1 MRRSSLAVV
10 VTTAAL
16 LGLPAVSA
24 AAQTVPSSPS
34 SPSNSSAPS
43 APSGPSAASG
53 AAAEGDHT
61 VTLVTGDTVKAH
73 LEKHDLRVLS
83 VEPGEG
89 RTGITFAV
97 TDRGDQ
103 VSVVPS
109 DAAPLIR
116 AGRLDPQ
123 LFEVGTLI
131 AEGYDD
137 AHSQTIPVMT
147 TYPKS
152 KTSENAD
159 QADAALGSA
168 AKRRHAFP
176 RLGLSAFAIGK
187 KAAPDGWRGL
197 TGGSATPSTLRG
209 GVTKMWLD
217 GKVSAGL
224 DQSVPHIGAPT
235 AWASGYDGTGVK
247 VAVLDSGYDTDH
259 PDLQGKVVASADFT
273 GNANGV
279 EDGNS
284 HGTHV
289 ASTVA
294 GSGAASGGLY
304 KGVAPGASLVVGK
317 VLDDDNWGT
326 TSGIIAG
333 MEWAVGEQG
342 AKIVS
347 MSIVSDP
354 SYSVYADHP
363 VALAINSLTSQYDAL
378 FVVCSGNY
386 GPGTSTISSI
396 GVADKALTVGAVDLT
411 DTVAGFSSR
420 GPVGARGLKPDMTG
434 PGVDITAAVP
444 GGGYGT
450 MSGCSM
456 ATPHVAGTAALVKQR
471 HPAWGAQR
479 LKDALM
485 GTTAAAA
492 GSSPYTYGT
501 GRVDAARAVSQQ
513 VTANPPSAAL
523 SVTAAQPTATQTVT
537 YTNDAATPVTL
548 NLAASA
554 TDSTGGTPAPSGLFT
569 LSGNQVT
576 VPANGTAQVTV
587 TLHQVNSTTSLYGGV
602 LTATST
608 GGASVRTALGAS
620 IQAASTTTTVRV
632 HYNPGAGNRI
642 ALRGDTPLSW
652 TSGQDCVSKAADL
665 WECGVN
671 VPVGQQFFYKPLVN
685 DSLWSTGS
693 NYYGVGGQTYDIYP
707 SF

>member
-10 VTTAAL
+10 LTSAAL

-24 AAQTVPSSPS
+24 AAQTAPSSPS
-34 SPSNSSAPS
+34 TPS
-43 APSGPSAASG
+43 APSGPSAATG
-53 AAAEGDHT
+53 AAAAPAGDHT

-73 LEKHDLRVLS
+73 LENHDLRVLS

-89 RTGITFAV
+89 RTGVTFAV

-131 AEGYDD
+131 ADGYDD
-137 AHSQTIPVMT
+137 ARSQTIPVMT

-152 KTSENAD
+152 STSQNAD
-159 QADAALGSA
+159 RADAALGAA

-176 RLGLSAFAIGK
+176 RLGISAFAIGK
-187 KAAPDGWRGL
+187 KSAPEGWHGL
-197 TGGSATPSTLRG
+197 TGGSASPTGLRG
-209 GVTKMWLD
+209 GVTKLWLD
-217 GKVSAGL
+217 GKVRAGL
-224 DQSVPHIGAPT
+224 NESVPHIGAPT

-289 ASTVA
+289 ASTIA

-317 VLDDDNWGT
+317 VLDDDNLGT
-326 TSGIIAG
+326 NSGVIAG

-342 AKIVS
+342 VKIVS
-347 MSIVSDP
+347 MSIESDP

-363 VALAINSLTSQYDAL
+363 VATAINTLTSQYDAL

-420 GPVGARGLKPDMTG
+420 GPVGTQGLKPDMTG

-444 GGGYGT
+444 GGGYGS

-456 ATPHVAGTAALVKQR
+456 ATPHVSGTAALVKQR

-492 GSSPYTYGT
+492 GPSPYTYGT

-523 SVTAAQPTATQTVT
+523 AVTTAQPTATQTVT

-548 NLAASA
+548 NLAVSA
-554 TDSTGGTPAPSGLFT
+554 TDSGGTAPAPSGLFT

-587 TLHQVNSTTSLYGGV
+587 TLHQVNSTTRLYGGV

-608 GGASVRTALGAS
+608 GGVSVRTSLGAS
-620 IQAASTTTTVRV
+620 IQPASTTTTIRV
-632 HYNPGAGNRI
+632 HYNAGTGNRI
-642 ALRGDTPLSW
+642 ALRGDAPLSW
-652 TSGQDCVSKAADL
+652 TTGQDCVSKAADL

-693 NYYGVGGQTYDIYP
+693 NYYGVGGQIYDIYP
-707 SF
+707 TF

>member
-1 MRRSSLAVV
+1 MRSSSVAAALTA
-10 VTTAAL
+10 AAL

-24 AAQTVPSSPS
+24 AAQTGPTADATP
-34 SPSNSSAPS
+34 APGS
-43 APSGPSAASG
+43 
-53 AAAEGDHT
+53 DHT
-61 VTLVTGDTVKAH
+61 VTLVTGDKVKAH
-73 LEKHDLRVLS
+73 LENHDLRVLS

-89 RTGITFAV
+89 RTGVTFAV

-116 AGRLDPQ
+116 ANRLDPQ

-131 AEGYDD
+131 ADGYDD
-137 AHSQTIPVMT
+137 EHSASIPVMT
-147 TYPKS
+147 TYGKG
-152 KTSENAD
+152 KTTENAD
-159 QADAALGSA
+159 RARGAFGDA
-168 AKRRHAFP
+168 AKRRYDFP
-176 RLGLSAFAIGK
+176 HLGVSALTIGK
-187 KAAPDGWRGL
+187 KAARDGWRGL
-197 TGGSATPSTLRG
+197 TGGSAAPSGLQG
-209 GVTKMWLD
+209 GVSKLWLD
-217 GKVSAGL
+217 GKVTAGL

-247 VAVLDSGYDTDH
+247 VAVLDTGYDTDH
-259 PDLQGKVVASADFT
+259 PDLQGKVLASADFIGST
-273 GNANGV
+273 SGI
-279 EDGNS
+279 EDIKG

-304 KGVAPGASLVVGK
+304 KGVAPGAGLLIGK
-317 VLDDDNWGT
+317 VLDDYGWGT
-326 TSGIIAG
+326 DSSIIAG
-333 MEWAVGEQG
+333 MNWAVGEQN

-347 MSIVSDP
+347 MSIQSGAGYP
-354 SYSVYADHP
+354 DHP
-363 VALAINSLTSQYDAL
+363 IAAAINTLTSQYDAL
-378 FVVCSGNY
+378 FVVCSGNW

-396 GVADKALTVGAVDLT
+396 GVADSALTVGAVDLT

-420 GPVGARGLKPDMTG
+420 GPVGEQGIKPDMTG

-444 GGGYGT
+444 GGGYGS

-492 GSSPYTYGT
+492 GTTPYTYGT

-523 SVTAAQPTATQTVT
+523 AVTTAAPTAGRTIT
-537 YTNDAATPVTL
+537 YTNDGATPVTL
-548 NLAASA
+548 NLAVSA
-554 TDSTGGTPAPSGLFT
+554 TDSAGTAPAPAGLFT
-569 LSGNQVT
+569 LSANQVT

-587 TLHQVNSTTSLYGGV
+587 TLHEVTGDIPLYGGV

-608 GGASVRTALGAS
+608 GGASVRTALGAHVEPS
-620 IQAASTTTTVRV
+620 VRATVVRV
-632 HYNPGAGNRI
+632 HYNAGSGNRI
-642 ALRGDTPLSW
+642 TLRGDTPLSW
-652 TSGQDCVSKAADL
+652 TAGKDCTQQAADL
-665 WECGVN
+665 WECRIIGL
-671 VPVGQQFFYKPLVN
+671 PDGQQFLYKPLVN
-685 DSLWSTGS
+685 DSLWATGS
-693 NYYGVGGQTYDIYP
+693 NYYGVGGQTYDVYP

>member
-1 MRRSSLAVV
+1 MRRSSVAVV

-24 AAQTVPSSPS
+24 AAQTGPSKPSS
-34 SPSNSSAPS
+34 PS

-73 LEKHDLRVLS
+73 LENHDLRVLS

-116 AGRLDPQ
+116 ANRLDPQ

-131 AEGYDD
+131 ADGYDD
-137 AHSQTIPVMT
+137 ARSQIIPVLT

-152 KTSENAD
+152 ATSQNAER
-159 QADAALGSA
+159 ADAALGSA
-168 AKRRHAFP
+168 AKRRQAFP
-176 RLGLSAFAIGK
+176 RLGVSAFAVGK
-187 KAAPDGWRGL
+187 KSAPDGWRGL
-197 TGGSATPSTLRG
+197 TGGSAAPSTLRG
-209 GVTKMWLD
+209 GVTKLWLD

-235 AWASGYDGTGVK
+235 AWASGYDGSGVK
-247 VAVLDSGYDTDH
+247 VAVLDTGYDTDH

-317 VLDDDNWGT
+317 VLGNDSWGT
-326 TSGIIAG
+326 SSAIIAG
-333 MEWAVGEQG
+333 MEWAVGEEG

-347 MSIVSDP
+347 MSIQSDP
-354 SYSVYADHP
+354 GFSDHP
-363 VALAINSLTSQYDAL
+363 VAAAINTLTSQYDAL

-396 GVADKALTVGAVDLT
+396 GVAQSALTVGAVDLT

-420 GPVGARGLKPDMTG
+420 GPVGTQGLKPDMTG

-492 GSSPYTYGT
+492 GSTPYTYGT

-513 VTANPPSAAL
+513 LTANPPSAAL

-548 NLAASA
+548 NLAVSA
-554 TDSTGGTPAPSGLFT
+554 TNSTGSTPAPSGLFT

-576 VPANGTAQVTV
+576 VPASGTAQVTV
-587 TLHQVNSTTSLYGGV
+587 TLHQLTGTTSLYGGV

-608 GGASVRTALGAS
+608 GGASLRTALGAS
-620 IQAASTTTTVRV
+620 VEAPSTTTTVRV
-632 HYNPGAGNRI
+632 HYNPGTGNRI
-642 ALRGDTPLSW
+642 VLRGDTPLSW
-652 TSGQDCVSKAADL
+652 TAGQDCVSKAADL

>member
-24 AAQTVPSSPS
+24 AAQTGPSSPS
-34 SPSNSSAPS
+34 SPS

-73 LEKHDLRVLS
+73 LENHDLRVLS

-116 AGRLDPQ
+116 ANRLDPQ

-131 AEGYDD
+131 ADGYDD
-137 AHSQTIPVMT
+137 ARSQTIPVLT

-152 KTSENAD
+152 TTSQNAER
-159 QADAALGSA
+159 ADAALGSA
-168 AKRRHAFP
+168 AKRRRAFP
-176 RLGLSAFAIGK
+176 RLGVSAFAVGK
-187 KAAPDGWRGL
+187 KSAPDGWRGL
-197 TGGSATPSTLRG
+197 TGGSAAPSTLRG
-209 GVTKMWLD
+209 GVTKLWLD

-247 VAVLDSGYDTDH
+247 VAVLDTGYDTDH

-317 VLDDDNWGT
+317 VLGDDSWGT
-326 TSGIIAG
+326 SSAIIAG
-333 MEWAVGEQG
+333 MEWAVGEEG

-347 MSIVSDP
+347 MSIQSDP
-354 SYSVYADHP
+354 VYTDHP
-363 VALAINSLTSQYDAL
+363 VAAAINTLTSQYDAL

-396 GVADKALTVGAVDLT
+396 GVAQSALTVGAVDLT

-420 GPVGARGLKPDMTG
+420 GPVGTQGLKPDMTG

-485 GTTAAAA
+485 GTAAAAA
-492 GSSPYTYGT
+492 GSTPYTYGT

-537 YTNDAATPVTL
+537 YTNDSATPVTL
-548 NLAASA
+548 NLAVSA
-554 TDSTGGTPAPSGLFT
+554 TDSTGSASAPSGLFT

-587 TLHQVNSTTSLYGGV
+587 TLHQVNSTTSVYGGV
-602 LTATST
+602 LTATAT
-608 GGASVRTALGAS
+608 GGASLRTALGAS
-620 IQAASTTTTVRV
+620 IEVPSTTTTVRV

-642 ALRGDTPLSW
+642 VLRGDAPLSW
-652 TSGQDCVSKAADL
+652 TAGQDCVSKAADL

-707 SF
+707 TF

>member
-1 MRRSSLAVV
+1 MRSSSVAVV

-24 AAQTVPSSPS
+24 AAQTDPTATPSQ
-34 SPSNSSAPS
+34 A
-43 APSGPSAASG
+43 G
-53 AAAEGDHT
+53 GDRT
-61 VTLVTGDTVKAH
+61 ITLVTGDTVKAH
-73 LEKHDLRVLS
+73 LENHDLRVLS

-116 AGRLDPQ
+116 ANRLDPQ

-131 AEGYDD
+131 ADGYDD
-137 AHSQTIPVMT
+137 ARSQTIPVLT

-152 KTSENAD
+152 AGSQNAER
-159 QADAALGSA
+159 ADAAFGSA
-168 AKRRHAFP
+168 AKRRRAFP
-176 RLGLSAFAIGK
+176 RLGVSAFAVGK
-187 KAAPDGWRGL
+187 KSAPAGWRGL
-197 TGGSATPSTLRG
+197 TGGSANPSGLQG
-209 GVTKMWLD
+209 GVTKLWLD

-247 VAVLDSGYDTDH
+247 VAVLDTGYDTDH

-317 VLDDDNWGT
+317 VLGDDSWGT
-326 TSGIIAG
+326 SSAIIAG
-333 MEWAVGEQG
+333 MEWAVGEEG

-347 MSIVSDP
+347 MSIQSDP
-354 SYSVYADHP
+354 ANTDHP
-363 VALAINSLTSQYDAL
+363 VAAAINTLTSQYDAL

-396 GVADKALTVGAVDLT
+396 GVAASALTVGAVDLT
-411 DTVAGFSSR
+411 DAVAGFSSR
-420 GPVGARGLKPDMTG
+420 GPVGTQGLKPDMTG

-485 GTTAAAA
+485 GTAAAAA
-492 GSSPYTYGT
+492 GSTPYTYGT

-537 YTNDAATPVTL
+537 YTNDSATPVTL
-548 NLAASA
+548 NLAVSA
-554 TDSTGGTPAPSGLFT
+554 TDSTGSASAPSGLFT

-587 TLHQVNSTTSLYGGV
+587 TLHQVNSTTSVYGGV
-602 LTATST
+602 LTATAT
-608 GGASVRTALGAS
+608 GGASLRTALGAS
-620 IQAASTTTTVRV
+620 VEPTSVTTTVRV
-632 HYNPGAGNRI
+632 HYNVGWGNRI
-642 ALRGDTPLSW
+642 TIRGDTSPLTWSG
-652 TSGQDCVSKAADL
+652 GQDCVNKAADL
-665 WECGVN
+665 WECSITGI
-671 VPVGQQFFYKPLVN
+671 PAGQQFQYKPLIN
-685 DSLWSTGS
+685 DSTWSTGS
-693 NYYGVGGQTYDIYP
+693 NYYGVGGQASDVYP
-707 SF
+707 TF